1 MMTFAFTAFGEKI
14 HIQAENQNKAMEMAN
29 KKFPLGAGCW
39 FENRENAFQFDWM
52 VGNFFD

>member
-1 MMTFAFTAFGEKI
+1 MITFAFTAFGEKI
-14 HIQAENQNKAMEMAN
+14 YIQAKDANEAMALAN

-39 FENRENAFQFDWM
+39 FENRENAFQYDWM

>member
-1 MMTFAFTAFGEKI
+1 MITFAFTAFGEKI
-14 HIQAENQNKAMEMAN
+14 YIQAKDANEAMALAN

-39 FENRENAFQFDWM
+39 FENSENAFQYDWM